1 MKQKNTLLIVD
12 DDPLNVK
19 LMAKKLSQHQYNIL
33 MAYDGETAIAKARAE
48 SPDLVLLDIMM
59 PGLSGYEVTEILKKD
74 PNTKDI
80 PIILVTALDGTDD
93 KIKGLEAGADEFLN
107 KPVNTAELLARVK
120 SLLRLKLYQDQL
132 KARVHFQALVASPDE
147 MKKTQADRVNLPTIL
162 LVDDC
167 EKEIRLIKGY
177 LQAEAYQI
185 KQASTGEETLS
196 RLLRENID
204 LVLLDILL
212 PGMDGFEVVRRIR
225 EMEDARNVQILAI
238 TCLQDMESKVKG
250 ISLGADDYLI
260 KPINKHELKVRVK
273 ALIRKKAY
281 LDTLRDDYETAV
293 YSAITDK
300 LTGLYNRAY
309 FEHFLKLE
317 IKRADRQKG
326 QVALIMLDIDN
337 FKQCNDTFGH
347 LAGDEILKTLGR
359 LIRENIRE
367 IDMAARYGGEEF
379 SIVLPNTDK
388 QGAIT
393 VASRICTL
401 VYDHPLMP
409 DCVEKNIRL
418 SVSIGLSVYPS
429 EADTVQRLIQNADRQ
444 LYRAKREGKN
454 RVCYVC
460 EPECGGG
467 LKVSSSDNPNF

>member
-132 KARVHFQALVASPDE
+132 KTRVHFQALVASPDE

-273 ALIRKKAY
+273 ALIQKKAY
-281 LDTLRDDYETAV
+281 LDTLRDDYE
-293 YSAITDK
+293 
-300 LTGLYNRAY
+300 
-309 FEHFLKLE
+309 
-317 IKRADRQKG
+317 
-326 QVALIMLDIDN
+326 
-337 FKQCNDTFGH
+337 
-347 LAGDEILKTLGR
+347 
-359 LIRENIRE
+359 
-367 IDMAARYGGEEF
+367 
-379 SIVLPNTDK
+379 
-388 QGAIT
+388 
-393 VASRICTL
+393 
-401 VYDHPLMP
+401 
-409 DCVEKNIRL
+409 
-418 SVSIGLSVYPS
+418 
-429 EADTVQRLIQNADRQ
+429 
-444 LYRAKREGKN
+444 
-454 RVCYVC
+454 
-460 EPECGGG
+460 
-467 LKVSSSDNPNF
+467 